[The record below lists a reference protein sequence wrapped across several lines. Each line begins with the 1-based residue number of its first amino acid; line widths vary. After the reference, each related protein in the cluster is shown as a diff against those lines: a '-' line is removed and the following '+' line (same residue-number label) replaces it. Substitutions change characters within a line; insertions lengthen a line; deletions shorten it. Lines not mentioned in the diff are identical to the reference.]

1 MTNKK
6 YLKRS
11 SCIAR
16 IYWGF
21 YETWTMHVNKR
32 SNDSQTYTV
41 KKNIVV
47 WFEFSL
53 IWKIPLMTLSVCKI
67 KNFNHKYHLK
77 FSNWVDIFW
86 NQHFIKKSA
95 FYKCSQIFY
104 IIKFTVFYWDVLT
117 QHKICNKMRG
127 HMIGLQKKKKK
138 KKKIFRNVCSVTFL
152 ECKLWK
158 MWKIKKFILI
168 LSFCIKTNQK
178 NWYFPESENIT
189 YLPLLL
195 QNMHQMSDKYPWICL
210 NKLFWLCQSSEY
222 AWPS

>member
-11 SCIAR
+11 SCIAQ

-21 YETWTMHVNKR
+21 YETRTMHVNKR
-32 SNDSQTYTV
+32 SIDSQTYAV

-127 HMIGLQKKKKK
+127 HIGLRKKKKK
-138 KKKIFRNVCSVTFL
+138 KKYFSECLFRKFFRMQTVENV
-152 ECKLWK
+152 K
-158 MWKIKKFILI
+158 
-168 LSFCIKTNQK
+168 NQK
-178 NWYFPESENIT
+178 IHFDFVFLYKNESEKLVLPRIWEY
-189 YLPLLL
+189 YLFTPT
-195 QNMHQMSDKYPWICL
+195 PT
-210 NKLFWLCQSSEY
+210 EY
-222 AWPS
+222 ASNVWQISLNMLE